1 MKLIF
6 AIFATQLI
14 KAQDY
19 PWPGVMQLEH
29 IQDGVILA
37 EAKLESE
44 SLVEKPDAPKEEL
57 LLKMIN
63 TGQKDWEI
71 TQLHDYNEETF
82 LQANITLDPFTEKN
96 EADNQKILD

>member
-1 MKLIF
+1 
-6 AIFATQLI
+6 
-14 KAQDY
+14 
-19 PWPGVMQLEH
+19 MQLEH

-37 EAKLESE
+37 EVKPESE

-71 TQLHDYNEETF
+71 TQLHDYN
-82 LQANITLDPFTEKN
+82 D
-96 EADNQKILD
+96 